1 MNWGVNVFVGKVNKN
16 KIVKEIK
23 ENMNRTDLTI
33 ITMTVFLCCFG
44 LVMIYSASSYECSM
58 SVDYGYDSFY
68 YLKNQ
73 LKYILLGFAGM
84 AFVYFFIRDDFFG
97 KLAHLAYG
105 FSVVCILL
113 LETSMGVNVK
123 GATRWLALGTMQF
136 QVAEVVKIGVIIFL
150 AYMISKYDKMLDKT
164 RLTIYLWAVGGIPA
178 VMLLRISNDLSSSV
192 VVLAITFGISFICT
206 KTWKL
211 HCAAMGGALAFVA
224 LYVRNIAQNMPDP
237 DNLEDV
243 PFRVLRIAAWIDPEK
258 YASGSGYQVLQSLYA
273 VGSGGFMGKG
283 LGNSVQ
289 KLGGIPESQNDMIF
303 SIICEELGVFGAIMT
318 ILMISYLLYLIVR
331 VAMNSESLFGF
342 VLAFGVFLHISV
354 QAIINIA
361 VNCNLFPNT
370 GLPLPFISAGG
381 TSVFCMLMEI
391 AMVLTVSRTHLAKNV
406 KKEYESR
413 SVR

>member
-1 MNWGVNVFVGKVNKN
+1 MGKGNKN
-16 KIVKEIK
+16 RRVKEIK
-23 ENMNRTDLTI
+23 ENMNRTDLAI
-33 ITMTVFLCCFG
+33 IVITVFLCCFG

-58 SVDYGYDSFY
+58 SADYGYDSFY

-105 FSVVCILL
+105 VSVLCILL
-113 LETSMGVNVK
+113 LKTPLGVERN
-123 GATRWLALGTMQF
+123 GATRWLGLGPVQF

-150 AYMISKYDKMLDKT
+150 AYMVSRYEKRLDKT
-164 RLTIYLWAVGGIPA
+164 NLTIYMWLAGGIPA
-178 VMLLRISNDLSSSV
+178 VLLLRISNDLSSGV

-206 KTWKL
+206 KTWKM
-211 HCAAMGGALAFVA
+211 HVMAAGGAVAFVI
-224 LYVRNIAQNMPDP
+224 LYVRNISLHMPDP
-237 DNLEDV
+237 NDLEEV
-243 PFRVLRIAAWIDPEK
+243 PFRVLRIAAWLDPEK
-258 YASGSGYQVLQSLYA
+258 YASGPGYQVLQSLYA

-318 ILMISYLLYLIVR
+318 ILMLGYLLYLIIR
-331 VAMNSESLFGF
+331 VAMNAESLYGSA
-342 VLAFGVFLHISV
+342 LALGVFLHISV

-361 VNCNLFPNT
+361 VNCNFFPNT

-406 KKEYESR
+406 KREYQRETR
-413 SVR
+413 EK

>member
-1 MNWGVNVFVGKVNKN
+1 MKLNKGRL
-16 KIVKEIK
+16 KEIK
-23 ENMNRTDLTI
+23 EGMNRTDLAI
-33 ITMTVFLCCFG
+33 ITITMFLCCFG

-58 SVDYGYDSFY
+58 SADYNYDSFY

-73 LKYILLGFAGM
+73 LKYVLLGFAGM

-105 FSVVCILL
+105 GSVLCILL
-113 LETSMGVNVK
+113 LETKLGVEGN
-123 GATRWLALGTMQF
+123 GATRWLGLGPVQF

-150 AYMISKYDKMLDKT
+150 AYMVSKYDKMLDKP
-164 RLTIYLWAVGGIPA
+164 RLTIYLWAAGGIPA
-178 VMLLRISNDLSSSV
+178 VLLLRISNDLSSGV

-211 HCAAMGGALAFVA
+211 HFGAAGGAVAFVA
-224 LYVRNIAQNMPDP
+224 LYVRNIAMNMPNP
-237 DNLEDV
+237 DDLEDV
-243 PFRVLRIAAWIDPEK
+243 PFRVLRIAAWLDPEK

-273 VGSGGFMGKG
+273 VGSGGFLGKG

-318 ILMISYLLYLIVR
+318 VLMISYLLYLIMK
-331 VAMNSESLFGF
+331 VAMNAESLFGF

-361 VNCNLFPNT
+361 VNCNFFPNT

-381 TSVFCMLMEI
+381 TSVFCMLMEV
-391 AMVLTVSRTHLAKNV
+391 AMVLTVSRKHLARNV
-406 KKEYESR
+406 KREYER
-413 SVR
+413 EGKTL